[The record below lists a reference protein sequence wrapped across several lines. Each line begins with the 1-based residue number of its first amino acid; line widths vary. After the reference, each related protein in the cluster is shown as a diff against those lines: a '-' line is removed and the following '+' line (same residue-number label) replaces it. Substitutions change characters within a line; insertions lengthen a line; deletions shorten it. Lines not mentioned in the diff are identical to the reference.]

1 MNIRE
6 LEEWM
11 KSECFNETSYSIGGK
26 PAPFE
31 GFVLNPKGD
40 IFEWYYTE
48 RGIIKVLETFDDE
61 EKACQYAFE
70 QMKNDKSARTHLIA
84 GFESEDLMDELCQEL
99 EKREIEFQVGK
110 INYDN
115 KNFRYYVHAIGCDY
129 KKAEDLKDKY
139 KKYFPK
145 V

>member
-40 IFEWYYTE
+40 FFEWYYTE
-48 RGIIKVLETFDDE
+48 RGIIEIIETFDNE
-61 EKACQYAFE
+61 EKACLFAFE
-70 QMKNDKSARTHLIA
+70 QMKNDKTARSHLV
-84 GFESEDLMDELCQEL
+84 GFFKSEKFQKEMCQEL
-99 EKREIEFQVGK
+99 ETRNIEFKTDK
-110 INYDN
+110 IPYDIDSL
-115 KNFRYYVHAIGCDY
+115 RYRIFVFGCDY
-129 KKAEDLKDKY
+129 KKVVDLKEKY
-139 KKYFPK
+139 KEN
-145 V
+145 